1 MGWDWEWEMATE
13 EEGEGEGEWEWEWE
27 CKERGVLT
35 YMQYGRNFAC
45 LCTKRIKRWT
55 IIY

>member
-1 MGWDWEWEMATE
+1 MGWDWEWEMTTE
-13 EEGEGEGEWEWEWE
+13 EEGEGEGEWEWE

>member
-1 MGWDWEWEMATE
+1 MGWDWEWEMATKR
-13 EEGEGEGEWEWEWE
+13 GRGRFEWEW
-27 CKERGVLT
+27 KERGVLT